1 MTIQVQVRSVYGS
14 TLVYPMNKEAV
25 LFAKLTGTK
34 TFTSRHLITI
44 QELGYKI
51 EELAMNGN
59 IVCSYKN
66 GTVIV

>member
-1 MTIQVQVRSVYGS
+1 MDEKA
-14 TLVYPMNKEAV
+14 M
-25 LFAKLTGTK
+25 LFARLLKTK
-34 TFTSRHLITI
+34 TFTGHHMILI

-66 GTVIV
+66 GTVIA